1 MRFVLDDEQRGFGR
15 SLDDL
20 LAGSDTAAVA
30 RAWAKGEPDAGLKLW
45 SRLADLGVN
54 ALLVPEDA
62 DGLGATPVEMVV
74 AFEALGRHAVPGP
87 WVETAALLAACG
99 VPDVTNA
106 VVAGEPL
113 TVAVPPHTPRAL
125 DADVATG
132 VYVVSDGALHAG
144 EAGERHESVD
154 PARQLFD
161 VTAQGDTWEADLDR
175 AFDLASLASAA
186 QLLGLGE
193 HLLTASVEYVKQRKQ
208 FGRAIGSYQ
217 AIKHALAD
225 VRIGLDF
232 ARPLVY
238 GAAVSPGPREVSAA
252 KVGASDAAY
261 RAARTALQVHGAIGY
276 TAEHDLGLW
285 LLKVRALVGAWGGTA
300 FHRDRI
306 LQRLVEPVETMGD
319 R

>member
-1 MRFVLDDEQRGFGR
+1 MKFVLDDEQRGFGR

-20 LAGSDTAAVA
+20 LSGSDTPSVA
-30 RAWAKGEPDAGLKLW
+30 HAWAKGDSGAGLKLW

-54 ALLVPEDA
+54 SLLVPDEA
-62 DGLGATPVEMVV
+62 DGLGASAVEMVI

-87 WVETAALLAACG
+87 WVETAALLATCG
-99 VPDVTNA
+99 VPDVMA
-106 VVAGEPL
+106 GVVAGEPL
-113 TVAVPPHTPRAL
+113 TVAMPPYTPRAL

-132 VYVVSDGALHAG
+132 VYVVSDGTLHVAK
-144 EAGERHESVD
+144 AGERHESVD
-154 PARQLFD
+154 PVRRLFG
-161 VTAQGDTWEADLDR
+161 VSVQGDALTADLDR
-175 AFDLASLASAA
+175 AFDLAALASAA

-193 HLLTASVEYVKQRKQ
+193 HLLEASVDYVKQRKQ
-208 FGRAIGSYQ
+208 FGRPIGSYQ

-238 GAAVSPGPREVSAA
+238 GAAVSPGPRQVSAA

-306 LQRLVEPVETMGD
+306 LDSLVSP
-319 R
+319 